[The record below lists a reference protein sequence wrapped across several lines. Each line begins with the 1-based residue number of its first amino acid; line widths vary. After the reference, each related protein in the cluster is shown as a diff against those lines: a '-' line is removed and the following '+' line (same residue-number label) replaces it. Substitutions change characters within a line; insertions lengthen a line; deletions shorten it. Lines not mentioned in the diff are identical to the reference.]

1 MVTFHQ
7 VFSQTT
13 AFRNICRGHALSIK
27 EEVTREW
34 LKFILESINLAEDRW
49 KKFYSICATILRYGC
64 ISVSPSPKQLNFNQP
79 KCNTDVGEADPP
91 SVVCRHFSELIA
103 GDHDSRV
110 SVHLQQLD
118 LLLLCCLLNG
128 SSVKMT
134 CSNYQNACTPHLYTG
149 LSNWESLLELLKRGN
164 SNAGIYV
171 LRAYSALRVY

>member
-103 GDHDSRV
+103 GSSDSLWSRCGADHLHSPISFAMNTVIRLCFKKARITIVVNESYAARRSHTSGFASRKPLR
-110 SVHLQQLD
+110 SED
-118 LLLLCCLLNG
+118 
-128 SSVKMT
+128 
-134 CSNYQNACTPHLYTG
+134 Y
-149 LSNWESLLELLKRGN
+149 SLGN
-164 SNAGIYV
+164 IIKQKSKCF
-171 LRAYSALRVY
+171 